1 MRMGPRCRKLA
12 HAVLV
17 FSLSLPAFA
26 SVARAMPK
34 RPMPQAIVFVTGNA
48 KKLEEVKHIL
58 SSGAEELPFEVTSQ
72 KVDLPELQGSSTQ
85 EKAGG
90 VVRVVRVQKCAKA
103 VYSDVALAGNR
114 LGKCQEIAVA
124 KCRLAAVARHTC
136 ADPASVSESCVSAVQ
151 AQAQEHVK
159 GPVMCEDTSLCYHA
173 LKDLPGPYIKWFL
186 EKLGHEGLNKLLA
199 GYEDK
204 SAYAQCLFTLCAG
217 PGKEVRV
224 FDGRTE
230 GKIVEDFGWDPVFEP
245 LEGEGKTFAEMAKDA
260 KNAISH
266 RGRAL
271 QQLRTWLIANA
282 ATWRQELQLQ
292 CLLYA
297 LGPLGFPD

>member
-1 MRMGPRCRKLA
+1 
-12 HAVLV
+12 
-17 FSLSLPAFA
+17 
-26 SVARAMPK
+26 MPK

-48 KKLEEVKHIL
+48 KKLEEAVTLPASPFQYLQFQVKHIL

-72 KVDLPELQGSSTQ
+72 KAPCIRALRGEQCLCHGQVDLPELQGSSTQ

-173 LKDLPGPYIKWFL
+173 LKDLPG
-186 EKLGHEGLNKLLA
+186 
-199 GYEDK
+199 
-204 SAYAQCLFTLCAG
+204 Q
-217 PGKEVRV
+217 
-224 FDGRTE
+224 
-230 GKIVEDFGWDPVFEP
+230 
-245 LEGEGKTFAEMAKDA
+245 
-260 KNAISH
+260 
-266 RGRAL
+266 
-271 QQLRTWLIANA
+271 A
-282 ATWRQELQLQ
+282 ARLVLSW
-292 CLLYA
+292 
-297 LGPLGFPD
+297 